1 MSHIHVLQQFS
12 SRLLPCNRCSS
23 TQEAGAAAAQ
33 LLSTVGMTTYPM
45 KRCLLFD
52 TMSICCTP
60 HLLVDH
66 QLLLLCHT

>member
-12 SRLLPCNRCSS
+12 SRLLLCNRCSS
-23 TQEAGAAAAQ
+23 TQEAGAAAGQ
-33 LLSTVGMTTYPM
+33 LLNAVGMTTYQM
-45 KRCLLFD
+45 KRCLFLD
-52 TMSICCTP
+52 TMSRCCTP